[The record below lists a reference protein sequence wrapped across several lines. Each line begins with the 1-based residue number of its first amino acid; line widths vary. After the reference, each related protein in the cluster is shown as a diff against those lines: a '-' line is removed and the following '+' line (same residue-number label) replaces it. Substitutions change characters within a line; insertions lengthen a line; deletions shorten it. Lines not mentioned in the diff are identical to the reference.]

1 LLLYAV
7 LLSVQRCIIHPFY
20 QDTFSSMVTSVS
32 ADTTDYYHIAQ
43 QAFFALRLIL
53 FQTGQLVKEGSRD
66 FEIIIDID

>member
-1 LLLYAV
+1 
-7 LLSVQRCIIHPFY
+7 
-20 QDTFSSMVTSVS
+20 MVTSVS